1 MMNKLQEEILRLKV
15 ERHALILAHN
25 YVDFPLQEIADFVG
39 DSLELSVKA
48 AKADAEVLVVCGVRF
63 MAETA
68 KLLSPHATVLLPC
81 ADAGCPMADMASGD
95 AVRAA
100 RAAMPD
106 ATIIAYV
113 NTTAAT
119 KAEVDICCTSG
130 NAEKIV
136 SSVKK
141 GTPILFLPDRNLG
154 RNVSRTLD
162 RPMNYWSGCCPI
174 HDAITLEMIENA
186 RAKHPGAEVLIHP
199 ECRPEV
205 VAAADRALSTG
216 GMLRYVRESDKKS
229 FIIATE
235 CGILFRLRNENPGK
249 EFFALEPAVVCK
261 DMKKITLEMVRDA
274 LIDLKPQVELSPDV
288 AEMALNAVRRM
299 IDTK

>member
-1 MMNKLQEEILRLKV
+1 MNALQEEILRLKV
-15 ERHALILAHN
+15 ERRALILAHN
-25 YVDFPLQEIADFVG
+25 YVDSPLQEIADFVG
-39 DSLELSVKA
+39 DSLELSQKA
-48 AKADAEVLVVCGVRF
+48 AKSDAEVLVVCGVRF

-68 KLLSPHATVLLPC
+68 KLLSPDAIVLLPC
-81 ADAGCPMADMASGD
+81 PDAGCPMADMASGN

-106 ATIIAYV
+106 ATFVAYV
-113 NTTAAT
+113 NTTADT

-136 SSVKK
+136 SSLPDDK
-141 GTPILFLPDRNLG
+141 PILFLPDRNLG
-154 RNVSRTLD
+154 HNVARKLD
-162 RPMNYWSGCCPI
+162 RPMNYWSGCCPV
-174 HDAITLEMIENA
+174 HDAVTIEMIENA
-186 RAKHPGAEVLIHP
+186 RAAHPGAEVLIHP

-216 GMLRYVRESDKKS
+216 GMLRYVRESESKS

-249 EFFALEPAVVCK
+249 EFFTLQEPIVCR
-261 DMKKITLEMVRDA
+261 DMKKITLDMVRDA
-274 LIDLKPQVELSPDV
+274 LIDLQPRVELSADV
-288 AEMALNAVRRM
+288 AERALNAVRRM
-299 IDTK
+299 IETK